1 MNIEHTL
8 RPLHRPENARTE
20 IVLDNHHKQVPCVAV
35 FGVDTAE
42 SVDSYT
48 AAELEE
54 IIALLQTAVIGV
66 RAIEY
71 VNHPTLWTIWFQE
84 VMAQLD
90 SAADF

>member
-1 MNIEHTL
+1 MYTEHTL

-20 IVLDNHHKQVPCVAV
+20 IVMDNHHKQVPCVAV

-54 IIALLQTAVIGV
+54 IIALLQAAVIGV
-66 RAIEY
+66 RAAEAAAS
-71 VNHPTLWTIWFQE
+71 PTLWEI
-84 VMAQLD
+84 
-90 SAADF
+90 

>member
-1 MNIEHTL
+1 MHIEHTL

-54 IIALLQTAVIGV
+54 IIALLQAAVIGV
-66 RAIEY
+66 RAVEAASS
-71 VNHPTLWTIWFQE
+71 PTLWT
-84 VMAQLD
+84 M
-90 SAADF
+90 

>member
-8 RPLHRPENARTE
+8 RPLHRSENARTE
-20 IVLDNHHKQVPCVAV
+20 IELDNHHKQVPCVAV

-54 IIALLQTAVIGV
+54 IIALLQAAVIGV
-66 RAIEY
+66 RAAEAASS
-71 VNHPTLWTIWFQE
+71 PTLWEI
-84 VMAQLD
+84 
-90 SAADF
+90 

>member
-8 RPLHRPENARTE
+8 RPLHRSENARTE

-54 IIALLQTAVIGV
+54 IIALLQAAVIGV
-66 RAIEY
+66 RAAEAASS
-71 VNHPTLWTIWFQE
+71 PTLWEI
-84 VMAQLD
+84 
-90 SAADF
+90 

>member
-1 MNIEHTL
+1 MYTEHTL

-20 IVLDNHHKQVPCVAV
+20 IVMDNHHKQVPCVAV

-54 IIALLQTAVIGV
+54 IIALLQAAVISV
-66 RAIEY
+66 RAAEAAAS
-71 VNHPTLWTIWFQE
+71 PTLWEI
-84 VMAQLD
+84 
-90 SAADF
+90 

>member
-1 MNIEHTL
+1 MYTEHTL
-8 RPLHRPENARTE
+8 RPLHRSENARTE

-54 IIALLQTAVIGV
+54 IIALLQAAVIGV
-66 RAIEY
+66 RAVEAAAS
-71 VNHPTLWTIWFQE
+71 PTLWEI
-84 VMAQLD
+84 
-90 SAADF
+90 

>member
-1 MNIEHTL
+1 LTIGKLGVYFNCQ
-8 RPLHRPENARTE
+8 ENLTERFCHEYARTE

-54 IIALLQTAVIGV
+54 IIALLQAAVIDC
-66 RAIEY
+66 RAVESASS
-71 VNHPTLWTIWFQE
+71 PTLWT
-84 VMAQLD
+84 M
-90 SAADF
+90 

>member
-54 IIALLQTAVIGV
+54 IIVLLQKAVIDV
-66 RAIEY
+66 RAIWAETA
-71 VNHPTLWTIWFQE
+71 PTFWEI
-84 VMAQLD
+84 
-90 SAADF
+90 

>member
-1 MNIEHTL
+1 MFTEHTL
-8 RPLHRPENARTE
+8 RPLHRSENARTE

-54 IIALLQTAVIGV
+54 IIALLQAAVIGV
-66 RAIEY
+66 RAVEAAAS
-71 VNHPTLWTIWFQE
+71 PTLWEI
-84 VMAQLD
+84 
-90 SAADF
+90 

>member
-1 MNIEHTL
+1 MHTEPTL

-20 IVLDNHHKQVPCVAV
+20 IVMDNHHKQVPCIAV

-54 IIALLQTAVIGV
+54 IIAMLQKSVIDV
-66 RAIEY
+66 RAIWAETA
-71 VNHPTLWTIWFQE
+71 PTFWEI
-84 VMAQLD
+84 
-90 SAADF
+90 

>member
-20 IVLDNHHKQVPCVAV
+20 IVIDNPHKQVPCVAV

-48 AAELEE
+48 AAELED
-54 IIALLQTAVIGV
+54 IIALLQAAVIDC
-66 RAIEY
+66 RAVESASS
-71 VNHPTLWTIWFQE
+71 PTLWT
-84 VMAQLD
+84 M
-90 SAADF
+90 